1 MKTQHINALAALPT
15 DRPKV
20 LHALKGSSASI
31 GFIQLSQLCKQLEKD
46 GISDDS
52 YLLLKQVLQASINAL
67 ELKISI

>member
-1 MKTQHINALAALPT
+1 MYIIIWFTSIQ
-15 DRPKV
+15 